1 MLPAEQLKPL
11 LKEIEDREKL
21 YDTAR
26 RETDPTSRSEAS
38 TKPQDGCGRI
48 EFKEKLVEL
57 KKEALAPDEIFLH
70 ELELLGS
77 TWRAQEHPP
86 DAMSPASQPGALS
99 DGHVCIFSCQLFFQE
114 RKKEKF
120 LDVHLLMPALFS

>member
-1 MLPAEQLKPL
+1 M
-11 LKEIEDREKL
+11 KEIEDREKL

-26 RETDPTSRSEAS
+26 RETDPTSRSEAR
-38 TKPQDGCGRI
+38 TKPLDRCGRI

-77 TWRAQEHPP
+77 TWRAQEYPP

-99 DGHVCIFSCQLFFQE
+99 DGHVCICSCQLFFQE